1 MTEFKIEQQIMSITS
16 ECSER
21 QLGSKQDIAR
31 VFTLEQ
37 NESIQEEGDQPID
50 VILVMDGHGHNVSL
64 DVIKEENL
72 CEHFAKL
79 EPAESLQQALDI
91 KIPIKQAEKNKV
103 KMSALDK
110 QSFADFYRNKITND
124 DVNSSGETL
133 SFAKIYRNTITKKIK
148 IFLEWLGDSP
158 IIAFVNNE
166 LVFQSETHHA
176 SNETEIKR
184 LIEKQLVLRVENAD
198 GGFKVLGENTI
209 QKNSGKYVVFNNGVS
224 LALTRSLGH
233 HRITGIQ
240 TQKHFIECSTDDEI
254 KIVMFSDGVGDV
266 LNMDLDIEKLK
277 YFSAE
282 EIVDLAEKRWKQ
294 VWNYNGKN
302 LKFPSNGYDDCCCSV
317 WQNKKY
323 K

>member
-1 MTEFKIEQQIMSITS
+1 M
-16 ECSER
+16 
-21 QLGSKQDIAR
+21 
-31 VFTLEQ
+31 
-37 NESIQEEGDQPID
+37 
-50 VILVMDGHGHNVSL
+50 
-64 DVIKEENL
+64 
-72 CEHFAKL
+72 
-79 EPAESLQQALDI
+79 
-91 KIPIKQAEKNKV
+91 
-103 KMSALDK
+103 
-110 QSFADFYRNKITND
+110 
-124 DVNSSGETL
+124 
-133 SFAKIYRNTITKKIK
+133 
-148 IFLEWLGDSP
+148 
-158 IIAFVNNE
+158 
-166 LVFQSETHHA
+166 
-176 SNETEIKR
+176 
-184 LIEKQLVLRVENAD
+184 
-198 GGFKVLGENTI
+198 
-209 QKNSGKYVVFNNGVS
+209 
-224 LALTRSLGH
+224 TRSLGH